1 MNFQEMEIKK
11 EIEIV
16 EDWKPSFNDQNWPNQ
31 SDLNESENLNNVMD
45 ISIGPVFSLTVEG
58 NFCLQL
64 PIFLNF
70 TSLMCF

>member
-1 MNFQEMEIKK
+1 MNFQEMEIKT

-45 ISIGPVFSLTVEG
+45 ISIGPAFSLTVEG
-58 NFCLQL
+58 NFCLKL

-70 TSLMCF
+70 ISLYV